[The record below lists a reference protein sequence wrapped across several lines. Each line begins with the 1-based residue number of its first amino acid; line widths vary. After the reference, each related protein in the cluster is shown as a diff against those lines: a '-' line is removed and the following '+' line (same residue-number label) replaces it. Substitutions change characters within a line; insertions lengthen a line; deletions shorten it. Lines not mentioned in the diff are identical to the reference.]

1 MIRAVTEADAEA
13 IYQLL
18 FAARNQIPLIKI
30 ETDSKDGWLD
40 LIRSWC
46 AYNRSLVVELDGKV
60 VSVMIVTARTHL
72 STGNGEVVPS
82 DWELFYGTTR
92 KEYRG
97 QKLFKALFL
106 KAIEPFETIYAQVH
120 PGNKSEMAK
129 TLLRWGFTEEAR
141 SYNGTVEFKLTR
153 DR

>member
-13 IYQLL
+13 IYELL
-18 FAARNQIPLIKI
+18 FAARDEIPLSKI
-30 ETDSKDGWLD
+30 ETDPKEDWLNC
-40 LIRSWC
+40 IRLWC
-46 AYNRSLVVELDGKV
+46 ALNRSLVAELNGKV
-60 VSVMIVTARTHL
+60 VSVAIVIARTHL
-72 STGNGEVVPS
+72 STGNGEVVPG

-92 KEYRG
+92 KEYRE
-97 QKLFKALFL
+97 QRLFKALFL

-120 PGNKSEMAK
+120 PGNKLEMAK
-129 TLLRWGFTEEAR
+129 TLLRWGFTEEAW

>member
-13 IYQLL
+13 IYELL
-18 FAARNQIPLIKI
+18 FAARDEIPLSKI
-30 ETDSKDGWLD
+30 ETDPKEDWLNC
-40 LIRSWC
+40 IRLWC
-46 AYNRSLVVELDGKV
+46 ALNRSLVAELNGEV
-60 VSVMIVTARTHL
+60 VSVAIVIARTHL
-72 STGNGEVVPS
+72 SAGNEVVAS

-92 KEYRG
+92 KEYRE

-120 PGNKSEMAK
+120 PGNKSKMAK